1 MLNFGDLH
9 SSYLSDIQ
17 NETEITETGR
27 KGRGIGEVEGE
38 RERGKDRDLT
48 SICIEMIFGTI
59 AVNQITEL

>member
-27 KGRGIGEVEGE
+27 KGRGIGEVKE
-38 RERGKDRDLT
+38 REKEGK
-48 SICIEMIFGTI
+48 IEI
-59 AVNQITEL
+59 